1 MPIFCRNLFFDYF
14 CRGMLGIVMTTTAM
28 CLCAFWSVVLAL
40 DLLKYGNRAAH
51 RELLVWCVT
60 STVLYVGH
68 FVFFNRYTSYLPFF
82 DSVYSICNLAVYP
95 LYLYYLLVLTK
106 GRACL
111 SFKLYCFGVPL
122 LVGMVMVLLYCN
134 MSHSDILS
142 FIDIYLYQNSYEGL
156 AGKALMLAVVH
167 SVAKVLFAVS
177 VFLTLIWGT
186 VIIKRYDETIASFY
200 SDVEDRSL
208 RTLKTILVLLFF
220 TSLVSLVVNFL
231 GKYYFAR
238 SSLLLLV
245 PFTFFAILL
254 FCICRVGSELKYSYV
269 DMQKD
274 MSADAESQGSNSE
287 MSGADRA
294 VNDDRLRSDLRH
306 LMREEKIFLKP
317 DLRITDLTSQL
328 GTNRRYLSELF
339 NRDLGLSFS
348 DYVNQRRIE
357 YAKKLMEDNPDMSLY
372 EVMTR
377 SGYLSKSSFYRNM
390 KRFGSST

>member
-1 MPIFCRNLFFDYF
+1 
-14 CRGMLGIVMTTTAM
+14 
-28 CLCAFWSVVLAL
+28 
-40 DLLKYGNRAAH
+40 
-51 RELLVWCVT
+51 
-60 STVLYVGH
+60 
-68 FVFFNRYTSYLPFF
+68 
-82 DSVYSICNLAVYP
+82 
-95 LYLYYLLVLTK
+95 
-106 GRACL
+106 
-111 SFKLYCFGVPL
+111 
-122 LVGMVMVLLYCN
+122 MVMVLLYCN

-294 VNDDRLRSDLRH
+294 VNDDRLRSALRH